1 MIQNRVVSW
10 IDFRRLVTTPAPEGL
25 GKPLDDDPD
34 QEAAIAAPVNQSL
47 QLIAGPGTGKTTSLT
62 LRVLKL
68 VFVDGVPPASIV
80 ATTFTKKAAGELRSR
95 ILGWGDQLR
104 NTMLRDA
111 LLDEEVIRRIDL
123 NQITTGTLGRGQPPA
138 TTSEALSPAS

>member
-1 MIQNRVVSW
+1 MSGTGQFCLGSQILAVHACTIRHFRMIQNRVVSW
-10 IDFRRLVTTPAPEGL
+10 VDFRHLVTAPAPGGL

-34 QEAAIAAPVNQSL
+34 QEAAVAAPVNQSL

-68 VFVDGVPPASIV
+68 VFVDGVPPLSIV

-95 ILGWGDQLR
+95 ILGWG
-104 NTMLRDA
+104 
-111 LLDEEVIRRIDL
+111 
-123 NQITTGTLGRGQPPA
+123 
-138 TTSEALSPAS
+138 